1 MRISR
6 TWMWQCTCG
15 EKTSSMASQAGF
27 QRSCVYTYSKGE
39 IMDTM
44 TKLCLYTY
52 MLITVNWSGV
62 FHAILQILWQICL
75 LTHHC
80 VGRVANKKRTSHGE
94 FGLGN
99 LHIVKSPR
107 LSRYKLQTLD
117 NYPALEMIRCLEI
130 LKLLRWGNLPLVSI
144 CNLFLSIFL
153 VRFFF
158 PSNIQPDVLCLVHQ
172 MKTGPLKPSRSGHGN
187 VCFFGSWKYKHID
200 R

>member
-130 LKLLRWGNLPLVSI
+130 LKLLLGEGTFPWSQFAIYFCPFFWYV
-144 CNLFLSIFL
+144 
-153 VRFFF
+153 FFF
-158 PSNIQPDVLCLVHQ
+158 LQTSSPMFCVWFTRWRLVHWNLRGRG
-172 MKTGPLKPSRSGHGN
+172 MGMCVFLGP
-187 VCFFGSWKYKHID
+187 GSTNI
-200 R
+200 

>member
-130 LKLLRWGNLPLVSI
+130 LKLLLGEGTFPWSQFAIYFCPFFWYVFFSFKHPARCFVSGSPDEDW
-144 CNLFLSIFL
+144 SIETFE
-153 VRFFF
+153 VGAWECVFFW
-158 PSNIQPDVLCLVHQ
+158 VLEVQ
-172 MKTGPLKPSRSGHGN
+172 TYR
-187 VCFFGSWKYKHID
+187 
-200 R
+200 